1 MKLKATAYLIIG
13 IFILTGCKKD
23 KLTFDS
29 FKSNNE
35 TPSQHFTVQGG
46 VATQIHGNK
55 GCTVSFA
62 ANSFSVIDGVTYNGT
77 VEIEL
82 KELYTKREMII
93 SGVPTGRDSS
103 LLVSQ
108 GVYYLKA
115 QKLNGD
121 ELVISEFSISKEWS
135 PYPTDQTVLPFLGG
149 SRYGSEDDFGW
160 SNTSGSV
167 TDTVYNGDTGYYT
180 MYLASTYYAE
190 QNFNW
195 INCDFFWGDT
205 LERGDIALPCLG
217 VPNNAKSYLAFKD
230 INSVARGN
238 YYNGEFYFSNFPVG
252 REVTFL
258 AYYIDDGK
266 IFAATT
272 ELTIADNLSVPVT
285 FSEVSEEDL
294 LDLMDGL

>member
-1 MKLKATAYLIIG
+1 MKLQATAYLLIG
-13 IFILTGCKKD
+13 IFLLTSCKKD
-23 KLTFDS
+23 KITFSS

-46 VATQIHGNK
+46 VATQIQGNK

-62 ANSFSVIDGVTYNGT
+62 ANSFSTIDGVTYNGS
-77 VEIEL
+77 VKVEL
-82 KELYTKREMII
+82 KELYTKREMVI
-93 SGVPTGRDSS
+93 SEVPTQADTV

-121 ELVISEFSISKEWS
+121 ELVMSEFTITKEWS
-135 PYPTDQTVLPFLGG
+135 PYPTNETMRTFLGG
-149 SRYGSEDDFGW
+149 SRYGTFNDFSWMNGF
-160 SNTSGSV
+160 GSV
-167 TDTVYNGDTGYYT
+167 TDTIYNGDTAIYN
-180 MYLASTYYAE
+180 MYVSSTYYAE
-190 QNFNW
+190 QFFNW

-217 VPNNAKSYLAFKD
+217 VPDNARSFLAFKD

-238 YYNGEFYFSNFPVG
+238 YYNDEFYFNNFPVG
-252 REVTFL
+252 RDVTFL

-272 ELTIADNLSVPVT
+272 DLTIADNLSVPVT
-285 FSEVSEEDL
+285 FTEVSEEEL
-294 LDLMDGL
+294 LDMMDGL